1 MSVFLQYVEG
11 WTEWMCLTHLFHIA
25 FKDVV
30 ITSMHGAYVNVQMKY
45 FINKSILSLV
55 SCFCVVK
62 SICFQAFLVI
72 IIVFYSF
79 QRKIVFSTRFKM
91 LIEGRISIMSK

>member
-1 MSVFLQYVEG
+1 
-11 WTEWMCLTHLFHIA
+11 MCLTHIFHTA

-30 ITSMHGAYVNVQMKY
+30 IASTHGAYVNVQIKY

-55 SCFCVVK
+55 HFKTGFYVVK
-62 SICFQAFLVI
+62 SICLQAFLAI
-72 IIVFYSF
+72 ITVFHSF

-91 LIEGRISIMSK
+91 LFEGRISIMGK